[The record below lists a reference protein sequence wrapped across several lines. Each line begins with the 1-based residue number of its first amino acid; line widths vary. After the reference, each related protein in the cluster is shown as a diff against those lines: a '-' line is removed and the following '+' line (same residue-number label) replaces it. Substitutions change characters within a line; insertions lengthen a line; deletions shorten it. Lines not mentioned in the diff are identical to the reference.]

1 MKRCPRESIKNLATL
16 LIYRVLCRVLGTL
29 LLILPILLGVIH
41 ILYFFNILKLL
52 NILEVL
58 SLLRLVVYAIPHGQV
73 LLMPLVLMLLQS
85 CRRFPFLQVFL
96 VLSESLR

>member
-1 MKRCPRESIKNLATL
+1 MKRCPRESIKNLAAL
-16 LIYRVLCRVLGTL
+16 LTYRVLCRVLGTL

-41 ILYFFNILKLL
+41 ILYFLNILKLL

-58 SLLRLVVYAIPHGQV
+58 SLLRLVVYAIPHSQV

-85 CRRFPFLQVFL
+85 CRRFPFL
-96 VLSESLR
+96 